1 MAHFDPH
8 GDVAPHVRRTIL
20 AVKTV
25 VDRVLVVSTS
35 ELTEASRSWLRAHAE
50 LLDRPNV
57 GHDFASYRAGLEQI
71 GLDGLTRLILLNDSA
86 VVPLE
91 GLQDMFARMDRR
103 RADVWGLTPGYGF
116 SPHLQSYFLVFGR
129 KACESTAFR
138 AFWDAVRTL
147 DSRDEV
153 ITRYE
158 VGLSTEL
165 RDAGLQLAS
174 YFRPSYYDRLV
185 GAARVDH
192 RAAARF
198 LSERRW
204 RKLAGWTKR
213 VFAHART
220 PEWNVAAAL
229 ADRALG
235 SPPRLPVV
243 KLSTL
248 RDDPYELDASALLSA
263 CEARYPL
270 EFDGVRDYLRR
281 VDVFYG
287 DRWQKAQRIEPGCV
301 RYGVPRLASGDS
313 YTAREACER
322 RRAAMATGPRLGRE
336 RAPAAAPKWA
346 TAVGREH
353 RLRFGI
359 GDRGIRGR

>member
-1 MAHFDPH
+1 MSRVAVLAHFDPH
-8 GDVAPHVRRTIL
+8 GEVAPHVRRTIL
-20 AVKTV
+20 AIGAV

-35 ELTEASRSWLRAHAE
+35 ELTEGSRSWLRGHAE
-50 LLDRPNV
+50 LLDRRNV
-57 GHDFASYRAGLEQI
+57 GHDFASYRAGLEHI
-71 GLDGLTRLILLNDSA
+71 GLDGLTTLILLNDSA
-86 VVPLE
+86 VLPLE
-91 GLQDMFARMDRR
+91 DLRYMFARMDRR

-129 KACESTAFR
+129 KACDSTAFR
-138 AFWDAVRTL
+138 AFWAALRTL

-158 VGLSTEL
+158 VGLSTDL
-165 RDAGLQLAS
+165 RAAGLRLES
-174 YFRPSYYDRLV
+174 YFRPSYYDRLI

-192 RAAARF
+192 RAGALF

-213 VFAHART
+213 VFAHARA
-220 PEWNVAAAL
+220 PEWNAAAAL

-235 SPPRLPVV
+235 SPPRLPSV

-248 RDDPYELDASALLSA
+248 RDDPYELDTRALLSA
-263 CEARYPL
+263 FEARYPL

-287 DRWQKAQRIEPGCV
+287 DRWERAQRVEAGCV
-301 RYGVPRLASGDS
+301 RYRLPR
-313 YTAREACER
+313 
-322 RRAAMATGPRLGRE
+322 P
-336 RAPAAAPKWA
+336 
-346 TAVGREH
+346 V
-353 RLRFGI
+353 
-359 GDRGIRGR
+359 RGK

>member
-1 MAHFDPH
+1 MVGAHPRYRQGVTGERMSRVAVMAHFDPH
-8 GDVAPHVRRTIL
+8 GEVAPHVRRTIL
-20 AVKTV
+20 AIKAV
-25 VDRVLVVSTS
+25 VDRVLIVSTS
-35 ELTEASRSWLRAHAE
+35 ELTEGSRSWLRAHAE

-57 GHDFASYRAGLEQI
+57 GHDFASYRAGLAHV

-86 VVPLE
+86 VLPLE
-91 GLQDMFARMDRR
+91 DLQYIFARMDRH
-103 RADVWGLTPGYGF
+103 RADVWAMTPGYGI

-129 KACESTAFR
+129 TACESAAFR

-165 RDAGLQLAS
+165 RSAGLQLAP

-185 GAARVDH
+185 GAVRVDH
-192 RAAARF
+192 REAARL

-213 VFAHART
+213 MFAHARR
-220 PEWNVAAAL
+220 PEWNAAAAL

-235 SPPRLPVV
+235 SPPRLPAV

-248 RDDPYELDASALLSA
+248 RDDPYELDAWALLSA
-263 CEARYPL
+263 CEARYPR

-287 DRWQKAQRIEPGCV
+287 DRWQKVQRIEPGVV
-301 RYGVPRLASGDS
+301 RYRVPRLASG
-313 YTAREACER
+313 EQ
-322 RRAAMATGPRLGRE
+322 
-336 RAPAAAPKWA
+336 AAASWLPS
-346 TAVGREH
+346 G
-353 RLRFGI
+353 
-359 GDRGIRGR
+359 

>member
-1 MAHFDPH
+1 MDSP
-8 GDVAPHVRRTIL
+8 P
-20 AVKTV
+20 
-25 VDRVLVVSTS
+25 TS
-35 ELTEASRSWLRAHAE
+35 
-50 LLDRPNV
+50 
-57 GHDFASYRAGLEQI
+57 
-71 GLDGLTRLILLNDSA
+71 
-86 VVPLE
+86 
-91 GLQDMFARMDRR
+91 
-103 RADVWGLTPGYGF
+103 
-116 SPHLQSYFLVFGR
+116 SPYFLVFGR

-158 VGLSTEL
+158 VGLSTDL

-174 YFRPSYYDRLV
+174 VLQAVVLRPPSRC
-185 GAARVDH
+185 GASRPPGG
-192 RAAARF
+192 RAF

-235 SPPRLPVV
+235 SPPRLPAV

-281 VDVFYG
+281 VDAFYG

-301 RYGVPRLASGDS
+301 RYRVPRLASEGA
-313 YTAREACER
+313 TRIAH
-322 RRAAMATGPRLGRE
+322 AAVSLRHPRTD
-336 RAPAAAPKWA
+336 P
-346 TAVGREH
+346 
-353 RLRFGI
+353 
-359 GDRGIRGR
+359 